1 MSVIIMLLDLKE
13 PVTMLNSGLFRR
25 EGFLADPGDI
35 LEFRYGKMHFCSLK
49 GIKCQAFRGE
59 GGGRCSTARNVNT

>member
-49 GIKCQAFRGE
+49 CIKCQAFRGE
-59 GGGRCSTARNVNT
+59 GGGGSLFHGEKC